1 MRSSKLMMAEMRSRS
16 WLFRIDLG
24 VRCKTPMNSSRVL
37 GVYWGALV
45 GVLAEVL
52 AGRNLSSLGS
62 SHRMN
67 FRIIVSNMI

>member
-37 GVYWGALV
+37 GVYLGGLV
-45 GVLAEVL
+45 GIL
-52 AGRNLSSLGS
+52 AGRNRSSFGS
-62 SHRMN
+62 SQRMN
-67 FRIIVSNMI
+67 FLIKFSNMI